1 MTLRAPEG
9 QRVHGLT
16 TAACVWVT
24 ACIGVAC
31 AVAECGSLLK
41 TITKS
46 GASSNAMAA
55 TRCASIAAKI
65 GSFMG
70 LPPRVRGDAL
80 AMFRAATVGQVG
92 SAGKG
97 K

>member
-1 MTLRAPEG
+1 
-9 QRVHGLT
+9 
-16 TAACVWVT
+16 
-24 ACIGVAC
+24 
-31 AVAECGSLLK
+31 
-41 TITKS
+41 
-46 GASSNAMAA
+46 MAA